1 MRTPRSELTT
11 RTTLAAVF
19 MVLFAG
25 TGCADHVNDST
36 PSKTP
41 AEAVH
46 SDSKIF
52 DKLPPRLQQS
62 KTLTVGTEALY
73 PPYEYL
79 ESDGTTIV
87 GIDIDL
93 LTAITQRIGVSFT
106 QTNTAF
112 DGLLPSL
119 AAGRFDVVSAA
130 VSDTPARRANYDF
143 VDYFRAGQGILVKKG
158 NPDKISTVKDMCGK
172 AVSVLT
178 SSAQESLLNEFNT
191 AECSSNPI
199 AIAALP
205 TDQDALLQ
213 VQSGRAAAAF
223 TQSPVA
229 AYNAKTVG
237 GGGQFELANSEQI
250 APNLL
255 GFVFDKKNVQ
265 LRDAFQAAIQSLID
279 DGTYKKILD
288 SHDVGDGAVV
298 VSTVNGGAS

>member
-1 MRTPRSELTT
+1 MRTLCSDLFR
-11 RTTLAAVF
+11 RTALAAVAL
-19 MVLFAG
+19 VACA
-25 TGCADHVNDST
+25 TAGCANHDNDSAAGNKPT
-36 PSKTP
+36 ES
-41 AEAVH
+41 VH
-46 SDSKIF
+46 SDPTLF
-52 DKLPPRLQQS
+52 AKLPPRLQQS
-62 KTLTVGTEALY
+62 KMLAVGTEAMY

-79 ESDGTTIV
+79 EPDGTTIV
-87 GIDIDL
+87 GIDPDL
-93 LTAITQRIGVSFT
+93 LQAITQRIGISFT

-130 VSDTPARRANYDF
+130 VSDTPARRANYEF

-158 NPDKISTVKDMCGK
+158 NPEKISTVEDMCGK

-178 SSAQESLLNEFNT
+178 SSAQEALLNQFNT
-191 AECSSNPI
+191 AECASDPI
-199 AIAALP
+199 VIASLP

-213 VQSGRAAAAF
+213 VQSGRSAAAF

-237 GGGQFELANSEQI
+237 GGSQFERANSEQI
-250 APNLL
+250 APNFL

-265 LRDAFQAAIQSLID
+265 LRDTFQAAIQSLID

-288 SHDVGDGAVV
+288 SHDVGDGAVA
-298 VSTVNGGAS
+298 TATLNGGAS